1 MKGWASL
8 FILVDF
14 TYKFIVIYI
23 DDAFKIKIKMY
34 TILLYHWNSS
44 ITCLFFILYVNTTD
58 AYQEIGIFILP
69 SATKPVID

>member
-23 DDAFKIKIKMY
+23 DDAFKNKIKMY

-69 SATKPVID
+69 STTKPVIN